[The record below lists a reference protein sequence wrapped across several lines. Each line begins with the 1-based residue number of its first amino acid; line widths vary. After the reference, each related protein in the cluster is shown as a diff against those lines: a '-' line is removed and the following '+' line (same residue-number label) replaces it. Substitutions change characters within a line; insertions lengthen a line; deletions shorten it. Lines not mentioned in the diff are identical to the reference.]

1 MRPLFEDLAEKL
13 SMPDTILLE
22 WSEEEDGPTLALGED
37 ADTSD
42 LFPDLQFSYT
52 SAPSS

>member
-22 WSEEEDGPTLALGED
+22 WSEEEDGRTLALGED
-37 ADTSD
+37 ADTSV
-42 LFPDLQFSYT
+42 LSPGLQVS
-52 SAPSS
+52 